1 MLKSKHVLCPVCGEV
16 FTEACYG
23 NHKRRERLLLK
34 HSVLQDFFVD
44 PLSGDT
50 STVYTLDS
58 GKMDIQDGMPERIR
72 VKVGDGKPEEFSRCC
87 PKCSSLT
94 IMPRYWGKVPS
105 FVVCVAAMPGEGKTC
120 LYTAMSTN
128 ANLSVLASAGY
139 PWRLTTSQME
149 TGMNMTAAHTP
160 LDSIGATKVFHIRS
174 RNDLDENRPPLANIL
189 FRDSPGEL
197 FEKGKGSL
205 DNPFYKF
212 LQKHDAY
219 PGPDALIFLH
229 SAEKPDDNLV
239 HVYATLRDS
248 IPHWPHTAVVVTH
261 ADKIRKWTQLSGDST
276 QVSLMDDHTFPVCPP
291 GIAGSGYYAP
301 NLVRRR
307 RQLQDSIVRS
317 RYYSMFNKDFP
328 ITGEHTRCFLV
339 KSCYQDAEGKLQYD
353 HPINIMD
360 PVIWLLNDCLLQPR
374 EEKL

>member
-1 MLKSKHVLCPVCGEV
+1 MKEKLTFYRPAVAAFLAMMAMAVTSSTLSFFLEPVC
-16 FTEACYG
+16 
-23 NHKRRERLLLK
+23 
-34 HSVLQDFFVD
+34 S
-44 PLSGDT
+44 
-50 STVYTLDS
+50 
-58 GKMDIQDGMPERIR
+58 
-72 VKVGDGKPEEFSRCC
+72 
-87 PKCSSLT
+87 
-94 IMPRYWGKVPS
+94 
-105 FVVCVAAMPGEGKTC
+105 
-120 LYTAMSTN
+120 
-128 ANLSVLASAGY
+128 
-139 PWRLTTSQME
+139 
-149 TGMNMTAAHTP
+149 
-160 LDSIGATKVFHIRS
+160 
-174 RNDLDENRPPLANIL
+174 
-189 FRDSPGEL
+189 EL
-197 FEKGKGSL
+197 GIGKGS
-205 DNPFYKF
+205 FS
-212 LQKHDAY
+212 
-219 PGPDALIFLH
+219 LIFSLMTI
-229 SAEKPDDNLV
+229 SGAATNPILGRIAGKKGVRGILAV
-239 HVYATLRDS
+239 TALWGCGSLLLFSVYATLRDS
-248 IPHWPHTAVVVTH
+248 IPHWPHTAGVVTH